1 MKDINQIKELLNQAN
16 NLIIKNIDNAHNI
29 DLEDMSQ
36 SIEDMIYCLVEIE
49 DFEVYEDF
57 ED

>member
-1 MKDINQIKELLNQAN
+1 
-16 NLIIKNIDNAHNI
+16 LIIKNIDNAHNI

-49 DFEVYEDF
+49 DFEVF

>member
-1 MKDINQIKELLNQAN
+1 MKDINQIKELLNRAN

-49 DFEVYEDF
+49 DFEVF